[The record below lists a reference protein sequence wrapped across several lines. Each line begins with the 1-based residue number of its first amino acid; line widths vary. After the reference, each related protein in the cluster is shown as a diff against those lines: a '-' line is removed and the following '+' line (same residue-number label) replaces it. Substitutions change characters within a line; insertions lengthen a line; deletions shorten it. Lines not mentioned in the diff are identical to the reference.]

1 MPNFYDK
8 LTEAVNDDTL
18 TEDFNQLLQIA
29 TSPDSFK
36 NTTELK
42 EYIAEGALLNINT
55 FGTRAFS
62 IPSGEYM
69 VWLTDAGH
77 TMLVPTNTIAKSP
90 EVYEHT
96 QETYELSTRDMLKKF
111 NCFTKTLAESWNE
124 AEDDDDEY
132 QTDAE
137 KDDEKDSEYVK
148 RAESQGKFSLAVDK
162 NTVDRTPIMK
172 AMEEKQLTVTR
183 LAELCGV
190 DTPAISRIL
199 RTPETGPG
207 DPGGRN
213 PSIELAAQICAAL
226 SMDPRSAFPDIFSK
240 KPSTKKEGTP

>member
-1 MPNFYDK
+1 MSPTFYQK
-8 LTEAVNDDTL
+8 LTNAVNDDVL
-18 TEDFNQLLQIA
+18 TEDFDQLLKNA
-29 TSPDSFK
+29 TSPNAFK
-36 NTTELK
+36 NSAELK
-42 EYIAEGALLNINT
+42 QHITEGALLNINT
-55 FGTRAFS
+55 MGTKAFS

-77 TMLVPTNTIAKSP
+77 TMLVPTNTISRTP
-90 EVYEHT
+90 DVFEHT
-96 QETYELSTRDMLKKF
+96 QDTIELSTRDMLKKF

-124 AEDDDDEY
+124 EESWNEADDDE
-132 QTDAE
+132 TE
-137 KDDEKDSEYVK
+137 DDTSDRRDS
-148 RAESQGKFSLAVDK
+148 AKFSLTVDK

-172 AMEEKQLTVTR
+172 AMEEKQFTVTR

-213 PSIELAAQICAAL
+213 PSIELAAKICAAL
-226 SMDPRSAFPDIFSK
+226 SMDPRSAFPDIFTK
-240 KPSTKKEGTP
+240 KPTVQKED